1 MFGAL
6 KNLKDM
12 ASMQKQAQEIQ
23 KQLAKEEI
31 VTEKGDIRIVMR
43 GDQQVIEVTIDGE
56 DRRDIKDAMNES
68 IKNVQ
73 RLLATKFMQMT
84 KS

>member
-1 MFGAL
+1 MLGAL

-12 ASMQKQAQEIQ
+12 AAMQKQAQEIQ

-73 RLLATKFMQMT
+73 RLLASKFMQMT
-84 KS
+84 QG